1 MYMKRILFAV
11 FFICCVISCSK
22 DESNPLDGTSWI
34 SIDNPTER
42 VSFSNHEVFFFN
54 NGSTYS
60 ADYSLKG
67 DSVLL
72 NNEKGLVIPDS
83 GGSMLVIMQGI
94 LNGEAFE
101 LSFSCEERKEGSVIK
116 TFSLV
121 YMRAVFTAT
130 NM

>member
-1 MYMKRILFAV
+1 MKRILFAV

-34 SIDNPTER
+34 SIDNPTEW
-42 VSFSNHEVFFFN
+42 VSFSNHEFFN

-72 NNEKGLVIPDS
+72 NNGKGLVIPDS